1 MLEGSKAC
9 ELPGFLASYL
19 PSLKPFA
26 ISYDLILLPGIQ
38 ASSSLTDNYELSA
51 LSYELF
57 T

>member
-26 ISYDLILLPGIQ
+26 ISYELILLSGFL
-38 ASSSLTDNYELSA
+38 AY
-51 LSYELF
+51 
-57 T
+57 